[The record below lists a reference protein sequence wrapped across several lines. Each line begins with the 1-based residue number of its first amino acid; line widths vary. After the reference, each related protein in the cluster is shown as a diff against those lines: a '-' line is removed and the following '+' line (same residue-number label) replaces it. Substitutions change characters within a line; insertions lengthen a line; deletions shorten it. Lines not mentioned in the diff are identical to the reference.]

1 MQILKSFFKALGCG
15 IKFIN
20 TYFKTFVLLLIV
32 IWILMPSANSS
43 SNLANLER
51 IDLKGEIFDS
61 SAVLEKII
69 NAKNDSNIKGVL
81 FVIDSPGGAFAPSME
96 LALAIKDLKIK
107 KPVLVYAS
115 GTMASGSYLAGV
127 GANKILANPA
137 SFIGSIGVI
146 MQGADLSGLANK
158 LGIKEQTI
166 QAGEFKSAGT
176 FARAWNENE
185 RNFLQG
191 LIDQS
196 YDLFTGFVAKERAL
210 DLNKKDQWANARV
223 FLAAK
228 AKELGLIDE
237 LSNYENAKKELEKL
251 ANVSNPVWKEEDK
264 IDKFLNRLEGQTSSL
279 ISKSLIE
286 IAYKTNSS
294 FINARIK
301 YINIFI

>member
-158 LGIKEQTI
+158 LGIIEQTI

-294 FINARIK
+294 FINAR
-301 YINIFI
+301 

>member
-127 GANKILANPA
+127 GANKILVNPA

-294 FINARIK
+294 FINAR
-301 YINIFI
+301 

>member
-166 QAGEFKSAGT
+166 QAGEFKNAGT

-294 FINARIK
+294 FINAR
-301 YINIFI
+301 

>member
-1 MQILKSFFKALGCG
+1 MQILKLFFKALGCG

-32 IWILMPSANSS
+32 IWILMPGANSS

-251 ANVSNPVWKEEDK
+251 SNVSNPIWKEEDK

-294 FINARIK
+294 FVNAR
-301 YINIFI
+301 

>member
-81 FVIDSPGGAFAPSME
+81 FVVDSPGGAFAPSME

-294 FINARIK
+294 FI
-301 YINIFI
+301 

>member
-96 LALAIKDLKIK
+96 LALAIEDLKIK

-294 FINARIK
+294 FINAR
-301 YINIFI
+301 

>member
-176 FARAWNENE
+176 FVRAWSENE

-196 YDLFTGFVAKERAL
+196 YDLFTGFVAKERVL

-294 FINARIK
+294 FINAR
-301 YINIFI
+301 

>member
-32 IWILMPSANSS
+32 IWILIPSANSS

-279 ISKSLIE
+279 ISKSLIK

-294 FINARIK
+294 FINAR
-301 YINIFI
+301 

>member
-1 MQILKSFFKALGCG
+1 MQILKSFFKTLGCG

-286 IAYKTNSS
+286 IVYKTNSS
-294 FINARIK
+294 FISAR
-301 YINIFI
+301 

>member
-20 TYFKTFVLLLIV
+20 TYFKTFVLLLII
-32 IWILMPSANSS
+32 IWILIPSANSS

-294 FINARIK
+294 FINAR
-301 YINIFI
+301 

>member
-32 IWILMPSANSS
+32 IWILIPSANSI

-61 SAVLEKII
+61 STVLEKII
-69 NAKNDSNIKGVL
+69 NAKNNSNIKGVL

-251 ANVSNPVWKEEDK
+251 TNVLNPVWKEEDK

-286 IAYKTNSS
+286 IAYKTNNS
-294 FINARIK
+294 FINAR
-301 YINIFI
+301 

>member
-20 TYFKTFVLLLIV
+20 TYFKTFVLLLII
-32 IWILMPSANSS
+32 IWILIPSANSS

-127 GANKILANPA
+127 GVNKILANPA

-228 AKELGLIDE
+228 AKELGLIDG

-264 IDKFLNRLEGQTSSL
+264 IDKFLNRLEGQASSL

-294 FINARIK
+294 FINAR
-301 YINIFI
+301 

>member
-185 RNFLQG
+185 KNFLQG

-286 IAYKTNSS
+286 IIYKTNSS
-294 FINARIK
+294 FINAR
-301 YINIFI
+301 

>member
-32 IWILMPSANSS
+32 IWILMPGANSS
-43 SNLANLER
+43 SNIANLER

-251 ANVSNPVWKEEDK
+251 ANVSNPIWKEEDK
-264 IDKFLNRLEGQTSSL
+264 IDKFLNRLEGQASSL

-294 FINARIK
+294 FVNAR
-301 YINIFI
+301 

>member
-32 IWILMPSANSS
+32 IWILIPSANSS

-146 MQGADLSGLANK
+146 IQGADLSGLANK

-237 LSNYENAKKELEKL
+237 LGNYENAKKELEKL

-294 FINARIK
+294 FINAR
-301 YINIFI
+301 

>member
-69 NAKNDSNIKGVL
+69 NANNDSNIKGVL
-81 FVIDSPGGAFAPSME
+81 FVVDSPGGAFAPSME

-294 FINARIK
+294 FINAR
-301 YINIFI
+301 

>member
-286 IAYKTNSS
+286 IIYKTNSS
-294 FINARIK
+294 FINAR
-301 YINIFI
+301 

>member
-1 MQILKSFFKALGCG
+1 MQILKLFFKALGCG

-32 IWILMPSANSS
+32 IWILMPGANSS

-96 LALAIKDLKIK
+96 LVLAIKDLKIK

-251 ANVSNPVWKEEDK
+251 ANVSNPIWKEEDK
-264 IDKFLNRLEGQTSSL
+264 IDKFLNRLEGQASSL

-294 FINARIK
+294 FVNAR
-301 YINIFI
+301 

>member
-1 MQILKSFFKALGCG
+1 MLKSFFKALGCG

-32 IWILMPSANSS
+32 IWILIPSANSS

-294 FINARIK
+294 FINAR
-301 YINIFI
+301 

>member
-69 NAKNDSNIKGVL
+69 NAKNDNNIKGVL

-264 IDKFLNRLEGQTSSL
+264 IDKFLNHLEGQTSSL

-294 FINARIK
+294 FINAR
-301 YINIFI
+301 

>member
-20 TYFKTFVLLLIV
+20 TYFKTFVLLLII

-264 IDKFLNRLEGQTSSL
+264 IDKFLNRLEGQASSL

-294 FINARIK
+294 
-301 YINIFI
+301 

>member
-20 TYFKTFVLLLIV
+20 TYFKTFVLLLII

-228 AKELGLIDE
+228 AKELGLIDG

-264 IDKFLNRLEGQTSSL
+264 IDKFLNRLEGQASSL

-294 FINARIK
+294 FINAR
-301 YINIFI
+301 

>member
-196 YDLFTGFVAKERAL
+196 YDLFTGFVVKERAL

-286 IAYKTNSS
+286 IAYKANSS
-294 FINARIK
+294 FINAR
-301 YINIFI
+301 

>member
-81 FVIDSPGGAFAPSME
+81 FVVDSPGGAFAPSME

-176 FARAWNENE
+176 FVRAWSENE

-196 YDLFTGFVAKERAL
+196 YDLFTGFVAKERVL

-294 FINARIK
+294 FINAR
-301 YINIFI
+301 

>member
-32 IWILMPSANSS
+32 IWILIPSANSS

-115 GTMASGSYLAGV
+115 GTMASGSYLAGA

-237 LSNYENAKKELEKL
+237 LGNYENAKKELEKL

-294 FINARIK
+294 FINAR
-301 YINIFI
+301 

>member
-81 FVIDSPGGAFAPSME
+81 FVVDSPGGAFAPSME

-251 ANVSNPVWKEEDK
+251 ANVSNPVWKEENK

-294 FINARIK
+294 FINAR
-301 YINIFI
+301 

>member
-1 MQILKSFFKALGCG
+1 M
-15 IKFIN
+15 KFIN

-210 DLNKKDQWANARV
+210 DLNKKDQWANARM

-264 IDKFLNRLEGQTSSL
+264 IDKFLNRLEGQVSSL

-294 FINARIK
+294 FINAR
-301 YINIFI
+301 

>member
-32 IWILMPSANSS
+32 IWILMPGANSS
-43 SNLANLER
+43 SNIANLER

-251 ANVSNPVWKEEDK
+251 ANVSNPIWKEEDK
-264 IDKFLNRLEGQTSSL
+264 IDKFLNRLEGQASSL

-286 IAYKTNSS
+286 IAYKNNSS
-294 FINARIK
+294 FVNAR
-301 YINIFI
+301 

>member
-32 IWILMPSANSS
+32 IWILIPSANSS

-146 MQGADLSGLANK
+146 IQGADLSGLANK

-294 FINARIK
+294 FINAR
-301 YINIFI
+301 

>member
-32 IWILMPSANSS
+32 IWILIPSANSS

-223 FLAAK
+223 FLATK

-294 FINARIK
+294 FINAR
-301 YINIFI
+301 

>member
-251 ANVSNPVWKEEDK
+251 ANVSNPVWKEENK
-264 IDKFLNRLEGQTSSL
+264 IDKFLNRLEGQVSSL

-294 FINARIK
+294 FINAR
-301 YINIFI
+301 

>member
-20 TYFKTFVLLLIV
+20 TYFKTFVLLLII

-264 IDKFLNRLEGQTSSL
+264 IDKFLNRLEGQASSL

-294 FINARIK
+294 FINTR
-301 YINIFI
+301 

>member
-1 MQILKSFFKALGCG
+1 MQILKLFFKALGCG

-32 IWILMPSANSS
+32 IWILMPGANSS

-107 KPVLVYAS
+107 KPVLVY
-115 GTMASGSYLAGV
+115 ASGSYLAGV

-228 AKELGLIDE
+228 AKELGLIDG

-264 IDKFLNRLEGQTSSL
+264 IDKFLNRLEGQASSL

-294 FINARIK
+294 FINAR
-301 YINIFI
+301 

>member
-81 FVIDSPGGAFAPSME
+81 FVVDSPGGAFAPSME

-228 AKELGLIDE
+228 AKEFGLIDE

-294 FINARIK
+294 FINAR
-301 YINIFI
+301 

>member
-1 MQILKSFFKALGCG
+1 MQILKSFFNALGCG

-264 IDKFLNRLEGQTSSL
+264 IDKFLNRLEGQVSSL

-294 FINARIK
+294 FINAR
-301 YINIFI
+301 

>member
-32 IWILMPSANSS
+32 IWILIPSANSS

-237 LSNYENAKKELEKL
+237 LGNYENAKKELEKL

-286 IAYKTNSS
+286 IAYKTNSLS
-294 FINARIK
+294 LIHI
-301 YINIFI
+301 